1 MQIVTA
7 NRLIDGRVVFRD
19 ADGRWVESFAAAAVL
34 DAAAATAALE
44 AAGRDVAVRL
54 IVEPY
59 AVDVISEDGRLAP
72 KAMREKIRVS
82 GPTSGS
88 EAAAHA
94 ALSRAA

>member
-1 MQIVTA
+1 MRIVTA

-19 ADGRWVESFAAAAVL
+19 AAGAWVDDFAAAAL
-34 DAAAATAALE
+34 LEAAAAETAV
-44 AAGRDVAVRL
+44 AAAAADVAARR

-59 AVDVISEDGRLAP
+59 VVEVVVEAGRATP

-88 EAAAHA
+88 EAAVRAARAHA
-94 ALSRAA
+94 A